1 MLQNCHPRRNIKS
14 FHSAATAAGESQGW
28 RQGPRFC
35 LPLRLSSGISANILD
50 FRIPQKH
57 VWGRVTS
64 KPAARLAVVEAQ
76 AYPTA
81 PRRKARE
88 QRQSRRKPMG
98 VSFDKSARNRAGSPG
113 EVRPAPEIAP
123 VPTAGSKGMSLK
135 FEIQPATNPTSEKER
150 AARLVDPGFGRIFT
164 DHMAVVRY
172 NQAKGWHDAR
182 VESRANFPLDPAAA
196 VLHYAQEIF
205 EGLKAYKR
213 EDGGVNLFRPDANAR
228 RFWNSAER
236 MAMAPL
242 PEPVFI
248 EAVEQLVRI
257 DRAWMPGG
265 EGSLYL
271 RPFMIAS
278 EVFLGVKPSAE
289 YIFAVIA
296 SPVGSY
302 FKGGP
307 APVSI
312 WVSEN
317 YTRAAIGGTGAVKCG
332 GNYAASLRAQA
343 EAIDRGCD
351 QVVFLDAVER
361 RYVEELGGMNVFFVF
376 DDGSLL
382 TPPLGTILPGITR
395 DSIIALAKDSGT
407 RVREEAYTID
417 QWRADAASGKLKEA
431 FACGTA
437 AVISPIGKVCSVSGD
452 FLISGGAA
460 GPVAMGMR
468 KKLVDIQYGRTADP
482 HNWIKKVL

>member
-1 MLQNCHPRRNIKS
+1 
-14 FHSAATAAGESQGW
+14 
-28 RQGPRFC
+28 
-35 LPLRLSSGISANILD
+35 
-50 FRIPQKH
+50 
-57 VWGRVTS
+57 
-64 KPAARLAVVEAQ
+64 
-76 AYPTA
+76 
-81 PRRKARE
+81 
-88 QRQSRRKPMG
+88 MG
-98 VSFDKSARNRAGSPG
+98 VSFDTPKSGQQACRD
-113 EVRPAPEIAP
+113 RPALEGAP
-123 VPTAGSKGMSLK
+123 VPTAESKGMSLK

-164 DHMAVVRY
+164 DHTAVVRY
-172 NQAKGWHDAR
+172 NQAKGWHGAR
-182 VESRANFPLDPAAA
+182 VESRANFPLDPATA

-213 EDGGVNLFRPDANAR
+213 DDGGVNLFRPDANAR

-242 PEPVFI
+242 AEPVFI

-257 DRAWMPGG
+257 DRAWIPGG

-343 EAIDRGCD
+343 EAIDHGCD

-361 RYVEELGGMNVFFVF
+361 RYIEELGGMNVFFVF
-376 DDGSLL
+376 DDGSLS

-395 DSIIALAKDSGT
+395 DSIIALAKDSGA
-407 RVREEAYTID
+407 RVREEAYTVD
-417 QWRADAASGKLKEA
+417 QWRTDAASGKLKEA

-437 AVISPIGKVCSVSGD
+437 AVISPIGKVCSASGD

-460 GPVAMGMR
+460 GPVAMGLR
-468 KKLVDIQYGRTADP
+468 KKLVDIQYGRVADP
-482 HNWIKKVL
+482 HNWIRKVL